1 MIALTYTLAT
11 PVSVGDFHNPVS
23 VDKLQLYSLSLTAGD
38 AKPTL
43 SIVLFHP
50 ASGYQINVVYTDATV
65 MTFWNALNA
74 TNAVVQAAF
83 QKLVADGKLPAG
95 ILA

>member
-1 MIALTYTLAT
+1 MSTLIYTLAT
-11 PVSVGDFHNPVS
+11 PVSVGDFHNPVL

-43 SIVLFHP
+43 SIVLIHV

-65 MTFWNALNA
+65 MAFWNSINAGNAL
-74 TNAVVQAAF
+74 TQAAF
-83 QKLVADGKLPAG
+83 QKLVTDGKLPTG
-95 ILA
+95 TLA